1 MIPKLLPRSLKGES
15 AKSDFYLDI
24 NAKELEEDQDIDG
37 FNRKYSDVPEDTN
50 EDVLPKNN
58 INLLKRL
65 KISQDTLSYRQRRY
79 DRYQETMLQV

>member
-1 MIPKLLPRSLKGES
+1 MIPKLLPKSLEEES
-15 AKSDFYLDI
+15 AKNDLYLDI
-24 NAKELEEDQDIDG
+24 NARELDEEQDIDE
-37 FNRKYSDVPEDTN
+37 FNRKYSDAPEDTN

-58 INLLKRL
+58 IDLLKSL